1 MTSTWMSPVHGISRG
16 KAYPPGNGA
25 PQPRAAGV
33 HGGNDVGR
41 RGDGPRSDERF
52 HSDLRRRP
60 QRRPRRAI
68 GVRDL
73 RWREFAHRRDAERQ
87 CRHAAERPLRLRL
100 PSRRRHREFRGDR
113 TSGHQLRCRRHDDRR
128 GRDGGRDL
136 VANTAITLP
145 AGAAQI
151 SGATF
156 QIDFPAS
163 LLPSR
168 GRTPDQYGVN
178 LWPRD
183 ASVVAGDTQIA
194 DFAPDSVDFVISPVG
209 AIPEPAISLLFA
221 SGLAGLAL
229 ARRRNSARR
238 D

>member
-16 KAYPPGNGA
+16 KAYPRATARRSLALLACTAGMTSAGAVTVLDPTNDFIPTFAGAHSADLDVQSVFATYDGVNLHIGATLSGNVGTLPSALYVFGFHRGA
-25 PQPRAAGV
+25 GTANFAAIGLPDINFDAVVTMTGAGV
-33 HGGNDVGR
+33 
-41 RGDGPRSDERF
+41 
-52 HSDLRRRP
+52 
-60 QRRPRRAI
+60 
-68 GVRDL
+68 
-73 RWREFAHRRDAERQ
+73 
-87 CRHAAERPLRLRL
+87 
-100 PSRRRHREFRGDR
+100 
-113 TSGHQLRCRRHDDRR
+113 T
-128 GRDGGRDL
+128 GGRDL